1 MTEPANTAPAP
12 AARRRLRT
20 ALLFVGAML
29 FLFEEWLFTGLTRF
43 FAWLGRFG
51 LLRWLDGRLVR
62 LPPLGALIILCVPV
76 LLLFPV
82 KIMGLWMITSGRFV
96 SGCCVMLV
104 AKVVSTA
111 VIARIFLTCRPQ
123 LLQMPWFAR
132 LHAWTRTMRDRV
144 HDWLAEQPAWN
155 DAQLFVRRMRLRVRT
170 WTGRGSARTGP
181 DGGASIRP
189 GALQRWRRQRKAR
202 QSEMAAAGM
211 APPPATDREGR

>member
-1 MTEPANTAPAP
+1 MTEPATTAPKP
-12 AARRRLRT
+12 ARRSRLRT
-20 ALLFVGAML
+20 AMLFIGALL

-51 LLRWLDGRLVR
+51 LLRWLDARLIR
-62 LPPLGALIILCVPV
+62 LPPVGAFVILCVPM

-104 AKVVSTA
+104 AKVLSTA

-132 LHAWTRTMRDRV
+132 LYAWTGAMRDRI
-144 HDWLAEQPAWN
+144 HGWLDQQPAWV
-155 DAQLFVRRMRLRVRT
+155 DAHRSIRRMRLRVRA
-170 WTGRGSARTGP
+170 WTGRGPVRTGS
-181 DGGASIRP
+181 DASSSIRP
-189 GALQRWRRQRKAR
+189 GALRRWRNQRRAR
-202 QSEMAAAGM
+202 QAGLAAAGM
-211 APPPATDREGR
+211 APPTANDRERH